1 MIIFK
6 KSADL
11 SSYLSTYRNQFG
23 TIGYVPTMGA
33 LHTGHISLITNSV
46 SHDKLTICS
55 IFVNPTQFNNAMDF
69 EKYPISIEKDIDLL
83 EKSGC
88 DILFLP
94 LRGEIYP
101 LGIKDLEKYDL
112 GYLETV
118 LEGKYRPGHF
128 QGVCQVVHR
137 LLEIIRP
144 GNLYIGQKDYQ
155 QCLVIRKLI
164 ELTGLQINLVVYPT
178 MREKDGLAMSSRNI
192 RLTEM
197 ERVQAAKIY
206 DTLCFIKKELKPGYL
221 EDLKERA
228 SQYLSAEGFKV
239 DYTEIADAAT
249 LETISSWDG
258 KRKLVALVAAFIND
272 IRLIDNMLLND

>member
-46 SHDKLTICS
+46 SLDKLTICS

-101 LGIKDLEKYDL
+101 LGIKDLENYDL

-155 QCLVIRKLI
+155 QCLVIRKLM

-178 MREKDGLAMSSRNI
+178 MREKDGLALSSRNI